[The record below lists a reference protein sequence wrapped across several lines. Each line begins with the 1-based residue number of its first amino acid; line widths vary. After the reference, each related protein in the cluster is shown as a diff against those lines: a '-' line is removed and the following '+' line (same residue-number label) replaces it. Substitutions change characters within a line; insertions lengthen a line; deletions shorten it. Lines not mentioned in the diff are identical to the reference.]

1 MRRRRASRWWE
12 KEQGR
17 SFKEA
22 LAHARESISGGM
34 AELLSRRKKLIKLAD
49 RLEAGWAFVE
59 EYIEDDLADN
69 LDDERRIE
77 KTEKAAE
84 RKLAK
89 RKRERDA
96 GMKRGIAQPTAG
108 RMDTQ
113 LPDGKRL
120 QRWGKEHSS
129 LVPFSRAAPGACH
142 QCGEFGHWRREC
154 PQRVPTAAAT
164 YPLSLG
170 DACCDM
176 QGTSQ
181 ASQVVRVKVLI
192 ISHMLWCWRC

>member
-1 MRRRRASRWWE
+1 ME
-12 KEQGR
+12 KGAR
-17 SFKEA
+17 KEA
-22 LAHARESISGGM
+22 LAHARELISGGM

-49 RLEAGWAFVE
+49 RSEAGWAFVE

-77 KTEKAAE
+77 KAEKAAE

-142 QCGEFGHWRREC
+142 LVWRVR
-154 PQRVPTAAAT
+154 
-164 YPLSLG
+164 PLEAG
-170 DACCDM
+170 M
-176 QGTSQ
+176 PKTGTHS
-181 ASQVVRVKVLI
+181 SSNVSFI
-192 ISHMLWCWRC
+192 IR